1 MFKNI
6 RLINENH
13 SHLNQLPIFSI
24 ISHTLKFYFQ
34 HLVITFSVEW
44 RISRDPLEAYF
55 TYLLLFRGLYYR
67 LYPLEPTAQ
76 FIISITIYYL
86 QIHGNDFVLSY
97 LQFRLKKYWLKTDLS
112 ACVLRSLLSSVTVG
126 AFLNE
131 MPQNRWISFKIRDQS
146 TSCS

>member
-24 ISHTLKFYFQ
+24 ISHTLKFYLQ
-34 HLVITFSVEW
+34 HLVITFSVAW
-44 RISRDPLEAYF
+44 RISRDPLKVYF
-55 TYLLLFRGLYYR
+55 TYLLLFRGLYS
-67 LYPLEPTAQ
+67 PVEPTAQ
-76 FIISITIYYL
+76 FSISITIYL
-86 QIHGNDFVLSY
+86 QIQGNDLVLSN
-97 LQFRLKKYWLKTDLS
+97 LQFRFTKYWLKTDLS
-112 ACVLRSLLSSVTVG
+112 ACVLRSLLSPVAVG